1 MPFFSVLMPTRN
13 RPALFGA
20 ALASVLAQE
29 DAEFEV
35 VVVDDGSDDAALA
48 AYATLPGLADAR
60 VRRVMLERTLRG
72 HGPSFVIN
80 HAAMLAQ
87 GRYLA
92 FLDDDDTWTDPHY
105 LTRAAHALVD
115 ADVEMHFAN
124 QRLYVGGEAQA
135 RTVWIEDLAPRLGLA
150 TTAPVTPAQLLG
162 AHGFCH
168 INATIA
174 RRDFF
179 LGLGGFDNQI
189 GYEGDRDLWL
199 RALDVASS
207 VLHDPQFVARHNAPD
222 PAAQANASTAESV
235 MLRRISQLRVLDK
248 AIALARRPEV
258 QAYARRHKGYVL
270 KRMAQEL
277 ADAGDRKRAA
287 FYAREAL
294 GVAPGVKWL
303 AYALGLGFKK

>member
-13 RPALFGA
+13 RPALFAA
-20 ALASVLAQE
+20 ALASVLAQQGA
-29 DAEFEV
+29 DFEV

-48 AYATLPGLADAR
+48 GYAALSDLADDR
-60 VRRVMLERTLRG
+60 VRRVLLERTLRG

-80 HAAMLAQ
+80 HAAMLAR
-87 GRYLA
+87 GTYLA
-92 FLDDDDTWTDPHY
+92 FLDDDDAWTDPHY
-105 LTRAAHALVD
+105 LARAAAALEGGS
-115 ADVEMHFAN
+115 VEMHYAN
-124 QRLYVGGEAQA
+124 QRLFIDGQVQA

-150 TTAPVTPAQLLG
+150 ATAPVTPAQLLG

-199 RALDVASS
+199 RALDAATSI
-207 VLHDPQFVARHNAPD
+207 LHDPAFVARHNAPD
-222 PAAQANASTAESV
+222 PAAQANASTAESLL
-235 MLRRISQLRVLDK
+235 LRRISQLRVLDK
-248 AIALARRPEV
+248 AIALARRAEV
-258 QAYARRHKGYVL
+258 QAYARRHKGFVL
-270 KRMAQEL
+270 KRMAREL
-277 ADAGDRKRAA
+277 AEAGDTRRAA

-303 AYALGLGFKK
+303 GYAVMLGIRK